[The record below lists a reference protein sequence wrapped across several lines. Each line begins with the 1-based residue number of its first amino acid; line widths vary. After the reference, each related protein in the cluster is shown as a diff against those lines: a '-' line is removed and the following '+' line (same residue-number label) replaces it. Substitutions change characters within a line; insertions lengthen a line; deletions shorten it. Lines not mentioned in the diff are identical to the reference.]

1 MSALPAAIDAHERA
15 KRALADVS
23 GIASGCFGI
32 AFRVVALA
40 EDLEE
45 LVAECQRNVEVQR
58 RMETESGGDWN
69 AEP

>member
-32 AFRVVALA
+32 AFRVVAIVPK
-40 EDLEE
+40 LEE
-45 LVAECQRNVEVQR
+45 LVAACAANVEHQTG
-58 RMETESGGDWN
+58 MEARGE
-69 AEP
+69 